1 MALLTPVQGSVSAA
15 GETVTL
21 ALGSSKWNFHY
32 ETAFLLSHWMK
43 KSAKQAKPKRALSK
57 MFGLATLHDAEKGPD
72 FGQPY
77 TPNGLFPVRRDLVSA
92 DRIAVGING
101 ELVVVQ
107 LGNDQFKLPWSGADL
122 MAQWLRLRAKDC
134 KRRAGD
140 MQRHWSEI
148 AQQRADAFA

>member
-1 MALLTPVQGSVSAA
+1 MPVLTPVQGSVSAA

-32 ETAFLLSHWMK
+32 ETAFLLAHWMK
-43 KSAKQAKPKRALSK
+43 KSARQARPINS
-57 MFGLATLHDAEKGPD
+57 FSQTHGLATLHDAEKGPD

-77 TPNGLFPVRRDLVSA
+77 TPNGLYQVKKDLVPK

-101 ELVVVQ
+101 QLVVVR
-107 LGNDQFKLPWSGADL
+107 LGNDEFKLPWIGADR

-140 MQRHWSEI
+140 LQRHWSQI
-148 AQQRADAFA
+148 ANQHADNYA